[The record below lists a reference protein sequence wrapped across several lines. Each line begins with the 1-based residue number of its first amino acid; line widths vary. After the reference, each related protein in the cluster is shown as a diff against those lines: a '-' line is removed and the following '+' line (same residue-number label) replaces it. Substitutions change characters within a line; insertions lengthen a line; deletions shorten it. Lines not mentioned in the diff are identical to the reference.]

1 VLQTEKNALLI
12 PRNYML
18 NDSTVVKSNGDKVL
32 VKTGLKDFKMIQIV
46 VGVTEEDELVK
57 PGK

>member
-1 VLQTEKNALLI
+1 
-12 PRNYML
+12 ML